1 MHAKSSP
8 VRIMAAT
15 GGGCTQAAR
24 LAFTPLWWCAPHRR
38 THYIERVFS
47 MDIQAI
53 DQTYNQFQAQAQQSA
68 TALQTLCAK
77 MQTAADGG
85 DMQAREWLLDLKE
98 LALSLR
104 DEQSQVINLLQAL
117 HTALATQVQ
126 QNVAPPQPSALSTVK
141 PEVENVLNDVINSGF
156 AHSLASGAGFGIGNT
171 LINKLF

>member
-1 MHAKSSP
+1 
-8 VRIMAAT
+8 
-15 GGGCTQAAR
+15 
-24 LAFTPLWWCAPHRR
+24 
-38 THYIERVFS
+38 

-53 DQTYNQFQAQAQQSA
+53 DQTYNQFQTQAQQSA
-68 TALQTLCAK
+68 TALQTLCGK

-85 DMQAREWLLDLKE
+85 DMQAREWLKE

-104 DEQSQVINLLQAL
+104 DEQSQIINLLQAL

-126 QNVAPPQPSALSTVK
+126 QNVAPPQPSALSSVK
-141 PEVENVLNDVINSGF
+141 PEVENVLDDVINSGF